1 MQLIRLRIENDA
13 MDISYH
19 PAPDQPATAHYLIAY
34 NPEQSIGENL
44 ENIKVRLA
52 GLKFDAA
59 VLDNGL
65 DYPFSDTIVGVN
77 YDRIDVGLALTNLL
91 NIPVV
96 SQTTV
101 RRLGL
106 VKAVQEKAHYLRWH
120 LDYYGQYHGVRNN
133 GQEAM
138 LTVGNGYFG
147 LRGAFLESHADK
159 DNYPGTYVAGVFDQ
173 QTTKVHDHDVT
184 NEDLVN
190 LPNAQFMTFGVD
202 HQTPFTINHHDL
214 QDVYRSLD
222 LKTGIL
228 TTTKIIQLASGHQL
242 RVKSQKLAN
251 MHDWHRYS
259 IRYQVTPIN
268 FSGSLQI
275 YSEIDGSV
283 VNSNVSRYNV
293 FDQQHLHTLGIES
306 HADTVFLSGQ
316 TRTSHVN
323 YTLGAKLSSP
333 DIKSLGAF
341 DSQQQPQGVRQ
352 TVSLAV
358 QAGQT
363 YTFDK
368 NVVIATSNAQDD
380 PQLKKVRA
388 ELNQSSFDNTVKAST
403 AYWAQTW
410 QAADIRVQGDI
421 TSQRMLRVNVYHSFV
436 SAAAVESGQLD
447 ASVGARGLHGE
458 AYRGHVFWDE
468 MFILPFY
475 TLHRPEL
482 AKQLL
487 LYRYRRL
494 PAARQNATDA
504 GFNGAMY
511 PWQSAHKGDEQ
522 SQFTHLNPITKT
534 WDPDNSRLQRHV
546 SLDIAYN
553 VWFYY
558 HATRD
563 QDFLNRYGMEMLL
576 SIAAFWISK
585 AKYDQQT
592 GRYSISGVMGPD
604 EFHENYPNSTDPGL
618 TNNAYTNIMVTWLF
632 STIKAL
638 RATLSDHAYQQAA
651 QAANFS
657 AVQADQMETISH
669 KLTLEINHS
678 GVIAQFAGYFNL
690 PTLDFRK
697 YRQKYGNIAR
707 MDRILKAEGK
717 TPDAYQVAKQADALM
732 AFYNFDVP
740 TVQNLIKTMGYQLP
754 KEYLTHNIQYY
765 LARTTHGST
774 LSRIVYA
781 VLDQLDEN
789 YDDAWQ
795 LFSEALVSDYYDIQ
809 GGTTAEG
816 IHLGVMGATLTLATR
831 NFGGVSPLG
840 NHLTVNPQLP
850 DQWSN
855 LHFKH
860 LFQGVHYDFDVT
872 QQAVRVVAD
881 QSQEIQVAGKTYQ
894 LKPNKPLTV
903 AYVNN

>member
-1 MQLIRLRIENDA
+1 
-13 MDISYH
+13 MDIAYH
-19 PAPDQPATAHYLIAY
+19 PVPDQPATAHYLIAY
-34 NPEQSIGENL
+34 NPEQGIGENL

-59 VLDNGL
+59 ILENGL

-96 SQTTV
+96 SQAAV
-101 RRLGL
+101 KRLGL
-106 VKAVQEKAHYLRWH
+106 ERAVREKTHYLKWH
-120 LDYYGQYHGVRNN
+120 LDYYGQYHDVRNN

-138 LTVGNGYFG
+138 LTVGNGYLG
-147 LRGAFLESHADK
+147 LRGAYLESHADK

-173 QTTKVHDHDVT
+173 ETTKIHDHDVV

-202 HQTPFTINHHDL
+202 HQAPFTINQHDL

-228 TTTKIIQLASGHQL
+228 TTNEIIQLASGHQV
-242 RVKSQKLAN
+242 RIKSQKLVN

-259 IRYQVTPIN
+259 IRYQVTPLN
-268 FSGSLQI
+268 FSGTLQI

-283 VNSNVSRYNV
+283 VNANVSRYNV
-293 FDQQHLHTLGIES
+293 FDQHHLHTLGIES
-306 HADTVFLSGQ
+306 HANAVFLAGQ

-323 YTLGAKLSSP
+323 YTIGAQLTSP
-333 DIKSLGAF
+333 DVDSKEAF
-341 DSQQQPQGVRQ
+341 LSNEEPQGVRQ
-352 TVSLAV
+352 TASLTVAV
-358 QAGQT
+358 GQT

-368 NVVIATSNAQDD
+368 NVVIATSNTKDD
-380 PQLKKVRA
+380 LQLSQVSA
-388 ELNQSSFDNTVKAST
+388 ELGQSSFDNTVQAST
-403 AYWAQTW
+403 AYWDQTW
-410 QAADIRVQGDI
+410 STTDIQVRGDI
-421 TSQRMLRVNVYHSFV
+421 TRQRLIRVNIYHSFV
-436 SAAAVESGQLD
+436 SAAAIESGQLD

-494 PAARQNATDA
+494 PAARANAKA
-504 GFNGAMY
+504 EGEAGAMY
-511 PWQSAHKGDEQ
+511 PWQSAHAGDEQ
-522 SQFTHLNPITKT
+522 SQFTHLNPLTKT

-558 HATRD
+558 HATQDR
-563 QDFLNRYGMEMLL
+563 DFLQKYGMEMLL
-576 SIAAFWISK
+576 SIAIFWINK
-585 AKYDQQT
+585 AQYDQKT

-604 EFHENYPNSTDPGL
+604 EFHENYPNSAQPGL
-618 TNNAYTNIMVTWLF
+618 TNNAYTNIMVAWLF
-632 STIKAL
+632 STIKRL
-638 RATLSDHAYQQAA
+638 RSVLDDAAYQRAA
-651 QAANFS
+651 KAAGFDPKLT
-657 AVQADQMETISH
+657 AQMETIRQ
-669 KLTLEINHS
+669 KLTLEINRR
-678 GVIAQFAGYFNL
+678 GVIAQFQGYFDL
-690 PTLDFRK
+690 PTLDFGA

-717 TPDAYQVAKQADALM
+717 TPDAYQVAKQADTLM

-740 TVQNLIKTMGYQLP
+740 TVQTIIEQMGYRLP

-781 VLDQLDEN
+781 VLDQLDED
-789 YDDAWQ
+789 YDDAWK

-816 IHLGVMGATLTLATR
+816 IHLGVMCATLNLTTR
-831 NFGGVSPLG
+831 NLGGVSPLG
-840 NHLTVNPQLP
+840 DHLIVTPQLP
-850 DQWSN
+850 DQWQE
-855 LHFKH
+855 LKFKH
-860 LFQGVHYDFDVT
+860 LFQGVHYAFTITAAKVSVT
-872 QQAVRVVAD
+872 AD
-881 QSQEIQVAGKTYQ
+881 RAGTIEIAGKTYQ
-894 LKPNKPLTV
+894 LKPKQPLTV
-903 AYVNN
+903 AYDNN